1 MSCSNG
7 NCSCGSDC
15 KCGSGC
21 NCMYP
26 NLGYSETTSTT
37 QTMIAGVA
45 PVKMVRCPR
54 GIIYANKIDE
64 AGTEEV
70 YEELERRVQGV
81 PMYPICAVLEEG
93 VPELRAA
100 LKMLVNGEKSQRLG
114 LENIYPD

>member
-37 QTMIAGVA
+37 QTMIAGFA
-45 PVKMVRCPR
+45 PVKMF
-54 GIIYANKIDE
+54 
-64 AGTEEV
+64 
-70 YEELERRVQGV
+70 YEGSEMSFGAE
-81 PMYPICAVLEEG
+81 
-93 VPELRAA
+93 
-100 LKMLVNGEKSQRLG
+100 NGGCKCGSSCTCD
-114 LENIYPD
+114 PCTCK